1 MRPSLLIAANFLR
14 ENRWAIVLLIVWS
27 LASGTGA
34 ALTVSASRDDSLFFL
49 KQQAAYS
56 VFFTVFLAA
65 SALHN
70 QRRSRRIL
78 AVLSKGVGRSE
89 YLAGIVLG
97 FLGVSAVYSV
107 TLGITAAWTFSLAGI
122 PIASALALSLM
133 LFVASGLAGAISLF
147 YSTFLSPLF
156 TLLATSLTIGGIAWF
171 GKTWPS
177 ALPAYELMES
187 VLNFSFHTELQLHW
201 SAIAVALFEL
211 AILWLLASLIFGRKD
226 LAVSLE

>member
-1 MRPSLLIAANFLR
+1 MRPALLIAANFLR
-14 ENRWAIVLLIVWS
+14 ENRWAIVLLTVWS

-34 ALTVSASRDDSLFFL
+34 ALTVTASRDDSLFFL

-78 AVLSKGVGRSE
+78 AVLSKGIRRSE

-97 FLGVSAVYSV
+97 FLAVSAIYSV
-107 TLGITAAWTFSLAGI
+107 TLGLTAAWTFSLAGV
-122 PIASALALSLM
+122 PIVSVFALSLM
-133 LFVASGLAGAISLF
+133 LFSASGLSGAISLF

-156 TLLATSLTIGGIAWF
+156 TLMATSLTIAGVVWF
-171 GKTWPS
+171 GKAWPS
-177 ALPAYELMES
+177 ALPAYSLIES
-187 VLNFSFHTELQLHW
+187 VLNFSFDHAFQIQWL
-201 SAIAVALFEL
+201 AIIMALVEL
-211 AILWLLASLIFGRKD
+211 AILWLLSSIIFARKD
-226 LAVSLE
+226 VAIPVE